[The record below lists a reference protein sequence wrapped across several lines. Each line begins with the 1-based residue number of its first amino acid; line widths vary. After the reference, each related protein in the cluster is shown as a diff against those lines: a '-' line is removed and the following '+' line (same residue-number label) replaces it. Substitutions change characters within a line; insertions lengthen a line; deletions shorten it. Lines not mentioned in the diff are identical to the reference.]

1 MCSCNKARRVA
12 PGPGPGPGPSPAVA
26 GPKQQLRPAPRAVVT
41 VAPVIPDI
49 SIPTVDTSVW
59 GAALWRILHTAT
71 VATRSRAQIV
81 LWRNVIDALKT
92 GLPCPECSAHYNAW
106 VSHHGLRFSLIGDGI
121 RGPVVRWFLEL
132 HNYVNRR
139 NDVAGGTWTAKQV
152 METYGGA
159 ARVAEATA
167 TLESL
172 RGIIGD
178 GAWNAIAALLKS
190 L

>member
-106 VSHHGLRFSLIGDGI
+106 VSRHGLRFSLIGDGI

-132 HNYVNRR
+132 HNDVNRR

-159 ARVAEATA
+159 GRVAEATA

>member
-1 MCSCNKARRVA
+1 MA
-12 PGPGPGPGPSPAVA
+12 PGPAAEATAPV
-26 GPKQQLRPAPRAVVT
+26 QQRQQVRPAPRAVVT
-41 VAPVIPDI
+41 VVAPPVIPDI

-59 GAALWRILHTAT
+59 GAALWRILHIAT
-71 VATRSRAQIV
+71 VATRNRGHIV
-81 LWRNVIDALKT
+81 PWRNVIDALKT

-106 VSHHGLRFSLIGDGI
+106 VSRHGLRFSLIGDGI

-132 HNYVNRR
+132 HNDVNRR
-139 NDVAGGTWTAKQV
+139 NGVAGGTWTTKQV

-159 ARVAEATA
+159 TRVAEATV

-178 GAWNAIAALLKS
+178 GAWIAIANLLKS